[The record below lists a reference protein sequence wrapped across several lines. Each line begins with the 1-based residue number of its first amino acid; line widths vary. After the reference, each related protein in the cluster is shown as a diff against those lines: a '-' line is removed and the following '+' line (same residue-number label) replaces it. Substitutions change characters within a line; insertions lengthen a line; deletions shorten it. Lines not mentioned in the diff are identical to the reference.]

1 MTQYERGKG
10 TIGVALMMCLG
21 AVDLYCVVAVYHR
34 RLTDAV
40 TVG

>member
-1 MTQYERGKG
+1 MTPYERGKG
-10 TIGVALMMCLG
+10 SSGVVMTCLG
-21 AVDLYCVVAVYHR
+21 VDDLYCVVAVYHR